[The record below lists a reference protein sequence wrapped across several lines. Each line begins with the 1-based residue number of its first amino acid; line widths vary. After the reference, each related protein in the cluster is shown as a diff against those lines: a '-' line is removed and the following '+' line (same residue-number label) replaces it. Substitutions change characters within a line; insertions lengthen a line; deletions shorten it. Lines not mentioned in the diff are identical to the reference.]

1 MTEVKPADVMTLM
14 FYVASETE
22 LIILQS
28 KLQSTQKV
36 KQTKAH
42 RVISLACLLFSLDLF
57 KVKLKYFYI
66 SVNYFPVLSVLVQC
80 VKPTDRHTSCG
91 VSAVISDTNSPQNVP
106 LNHHGNK
113 LFFSEQ
119 AVAPWWSRD
128 QLCGSD

>member
-1 MTEVKPADVMTLM
+1 MGTETCGLVVILWFRKNPQHLTEVKPADVMTLM
-14 FYVASETE
+14 FYVVSETE

-91 VSAVISDTNSPQNVP
+91 VSAVT
-106 LNHHGNK
+106 LK
-113 LFFSEQ
+113 LFQTQTLHKMF
-119 AVAPWWSRD
+119 
-128 QLCGSD
+128 L

>member
-1 MTEVKPADVMTLM
+1 MTLM

-42 RVISLACLLFSLDLF
+42 RVISLACLLFSFDLF

-91 VSAVISDTNSPQNVP
+91 VSAVTLKLFQTKTLRKNVP

-119 AVAPWWSRD
+119 AVSPWWSRD